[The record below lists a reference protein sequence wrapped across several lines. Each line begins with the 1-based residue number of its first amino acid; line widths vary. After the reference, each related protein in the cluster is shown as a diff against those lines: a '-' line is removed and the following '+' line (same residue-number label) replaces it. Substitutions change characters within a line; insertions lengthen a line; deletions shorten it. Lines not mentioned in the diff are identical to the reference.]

1 MKQPD
6 FGQFFRQEVP
16 RKLDF
21 RVREGAD
28 GEHDMVYLR
37 GYLNDAR
44 MPLSGVRLHGNKLT
58 IDLHRNCWE
67 LNDIDA
73 GIFYETESRL
83 SFSFVEGIRWEFRFS
98 ISDLSPEDD
107 AIGITTIFYTS
118 SYYKVCEPE
127 QPFEVAL
134 GCQAGWLLYI
144 VLSNDDFQHIR
155 LRDLTVPRLVSSEM
169 R

>member
-6 FGQFFRQEVP
+6 FGQFFSQEVP

-37 GYLNDAR
+37 GHLDDAG
-44 MPLSGVRLHGNKLT
+44 MPLSGVRLRGNKLT
-58 IDLHRNCWE
+58 INLHRNCWE

-83 SFSFVEGIRWEFRFS
+83 SFSFVKGIRWEFRFS
-98 ISDLSPEDD
+98 IDDLSPKNDVM
-107 AIGITTIFYTS
+107 GITTVFYTN
-118 SYYKVCEPE
+118 SYYKVYEPE

-134 GCQAGWLLYI
+134 GCQEGWFLYI
-144 VLSNDDFQHIR
+144 ALSNDEFQHIR
-155 LRDLTVPRLVSSEM
+155 LHDLAVPRLVTND
-169 R
+169 